1 MSLYAFQTAFSN
13 NCLSIY
19 KNENYHR
26 KCKYEYILLNYFFT
40 NTLSPFLLGILREDT
55 LPISEPPAKLSSSQE
70 ATYQYVLQI
79 LSTME
84 TLDDDYND
92 YDIDLDIKPHNQV
105 LP

>member
-19 KNENYHR
+19 KNENSQR
-26 KCKYEYILLNYFFT
+26 NSKYEYILLNYFFT
-40 NTLSPFLLGILREDT
+40 NTLWPFLSGILREDT
-55 LPISEPPAKLSSSQE
+55 LPISEPAAKLSSSQQ

-92 YDIDLDIKPHNQV
+92 HDIDLDIEPHNQV